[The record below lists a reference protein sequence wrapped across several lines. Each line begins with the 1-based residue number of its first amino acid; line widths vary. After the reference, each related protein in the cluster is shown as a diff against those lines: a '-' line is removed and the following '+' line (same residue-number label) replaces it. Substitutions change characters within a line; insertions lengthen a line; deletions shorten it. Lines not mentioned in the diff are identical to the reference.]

1 MSKFTTLKPTLY
13 TKQLKETVQFYTSVL
28 GFVCADFD
36 ESLRWAFV
44 AKDDV
49 EIMFAYPNEHI
60 PFNGPAF
67 TRSLYIHTNN
77 VDDLWVK
84 YKDACKVCYNPEN
97 FEHGI
102 REFAIYDN
110 NGYLLQFGQ
119 QLTNHHL

>member
-36 ESLRWAFV
+36 ESLGWAFV

-67 TRSLYIHTNN
+67 TGSLYIHTDN

-84 YKDACKVCYNPEN
+84 YKDVCTVCYDPEN
-97 FEHGI
+97 FEHGM
-102 REFAIYDN
+102 REFAVYDN

-119 QLTNHHL
+119 QLD